1 MADNR
6 IELVARIDTAT
17 SINEINS
24 QDIPKM
30 QDGVKAL
37 QIKCTID
44 QASIKALQNK
54 LGNISG
60 GAINIDSRAANSSLR
75 AIAESSDGATTKVRG
90 LANSL
95 ADLESKYSKPIR
107 AVIDNEGFVKAEET
121 MAKLKEQLSSLG
133 TVEVSGVYGDQ
144 FGVNKLE
151 KMVATIKSKYGELRT
166 MTFELGDND
175 LFRFLSGKF
184 DERGVQKQTE
194 EIGKFVDT
202 YITKLNSLKAKLG
215 ENFAPNI
222 SATVGEDLNKTIV
235 TFDSFENKLLEL
247 RNGKGSIEEI
257 RAEFVALDGT
267 VKNLGSL
274 LRGGDSSLNQF
285 TNATNNARNFTNELK
300 ALEVEFENLSA
311 TTRSDS
317 LFNSLADA
325 QQKLVDLQKTQSTEG
340 YTANWIRQY
349 QELSVAIKQ
358 ATEDLKLAKKLEQ
371 QDATSA
377 ARQQAQ
383 AIKDIAAAYKEIQQY
398 TKTAYNPSAGRNEV
412 ANAES
417 NVVRLREIISLTV
430 QRLKDEGLLS
440 EEVMR
445 QIQVYDNLAVETENI
460 LNERRTAVEESKREA
475 QAVSDITK
483 AVKEYGKALSNFNKN
498 RLTTN
503 NASNPQVQAQVS
515 TNSDLLNQLNGLST
529 SLAGDTSATNIERVR
544 AELDALIPK
553 LEVAAQDSNKLNAS
567 LRDSASARAMQANLD
582 GLINRMNIF
591 ASTNAKATSSLKQ
604 MRSGTSFADEWNRI
618 TQALRSGNLDQNA
631 IKQLGIDFRNFKQE
645 ADAAGL
651 TTSRFFTNMNS
662 QLRMVLQRWISLYA
676 VIGYIR
682 KMVEEVKALDTA
694 MINLKRVTDETEESY
709 QKFLERANSNA
720 SALKTTT
727 SSIVEQ
733 SYQWAKLGYS
743 MEEALELANAS
754 TIYQR
759 VGDVDQSQALS
770 NLVTS
775 LKAFKLEAK
784 DTMGVVDRLDKL
796 NNEFAVSAS
805 GLGQGLERSASA
817 MAMTGNSLDQTL
829 ALLTGAGE
837 ITQNLENTGRK
848 VAHKKLYRLKS

>member
-17 SINEINS
+17 SISEINS

-44 QASIKALQNK
+44 PESIKVLQNK

-60 GAINIDSRAANSSLR
+60 GAINIDSRSANSSLR
-75 AIAESSDGATTKVRG
+75 AIAESSDGASASVGILSKN
-90 LANSL
+90 LK
-95 ADLESKYSKPIR
+95 DLNKTYVQSITPKF
-107 AVIDNEGFVKAEET
+107 IDNSKLIEAEET

-133 TVEVSGVYGDQ
+133 TVDVKGSYAPYGEVERLQ
-144 FGVNKLE
+144 
-151 KMVATIKSKYGELRT
+151 KMVATIKSEYGELRT
-166 MTFELGDND
+166 MTFELGQNN
-175 LFRFLSGKF
+175 LFNFVGSTY
-184 DERGVQKQTE
+184 DARGVQRQTE

-202 YITKLNSLKAKLG
+202 YITKLNSLKAKVG

-300 ALEVEFENLSA
+300 ALEVEYENLSTA
-311 TTRSDS
+311 TRSDS

-325 QQKLVDLQKTQSTEG
+325 QQKLVALQRTQSTEG
-340 YTANWIRQY
+340 YTTNWIRQY

-371 QDATSA
+371 QDSTSA
-377 ARQQAQ
+377 AKQQAQ
-383 AIKDIAAAYKEIQQY
+383 AVKDVAAAYKEIQQY
-398 TKTAYNPSAGRNEV
+398 TKTVYNPNAGRNEV

-417 NVVRLREIISLTV
+417 NVARLREVISLTV

-445 QIQVYDNLAVETENI
+445 QIQAYDNLATETENI

-483 AVKEYGKALSNFNKN
+483 AVKEYGKALNDFNKN
-498 RLTTN
+498 RLTAS
-503 NASNPQVQAQVS
+503 NASNPQVQAQVN

-544 AELDALIPK
+544 SELDALIPK
-553 LEVAAQDSNKLNAS
+553 LETAAQDSNKLNAS
-567 LRDSASARAMQANLD
+567 LRDDASARAMQANLD
-582 GLINRMNIF
+582 GLINRMNVF
-591 ASTNAKATSSLKQ
+591 ASTNAKATNSLKQ

-631 IKQLGIDFRNFKQE
+631 IKQLGIDFRNFRQE

-651 TTSRFFTNMNS
+651 TTSKFFTNMNS
-662 QLRMVLQRWISLYA
+662 QLRMVLQRWVSLYA

-682 KMVEEVKALDTA
+682 KMVDNVKALDAA

-709 QKFLERANSNA
+709 RKFLDNVNAKA

-727 SSIVEQ
+727 SSLVEQ
-733 SYQWAKLGYS
+733 AYQWAKLGYS
-743 MEEALELANAS
+743 MNESLELANAS
-754 TIYQR
+754 TIFMR
-759 VGDVDQSQALS
+759 VGDVGQEQALS
-770 NLVTS
+770 NLVTA
-775 LKAFKLEAK
+775 LKAYRLEAS
-784 DTMGVVDRLDKL
+784 DTINIVDKLDKL

-805 GLGQGLERSASA
+805 GLGEGLERSASA
-817 MAMTGNSLDQTL
+817 MAMTGNSLEQTL
-829 ALLTGAGE
+829 AMLTGAGE
-837 ITQNLENTGRK
+837 ITQNLENTGNALK
-848 VAHKKLYRLKS
+848 VASLR